1 MNILYVLINIKK
13 NKIEETD
20 KEKKGQDNITY
31 LFYY

>member
-1 MNILYVLINIKK
+1 MLLINIKK